1 MKQQAIKL
9 EDEYKLK
16 ISEVRLD
23 IEKSSID
30 RINKAKVEGEEAI
43 KNAKNVSL
51 KKIEES
57 RNNLQSAKILSQ
69 IESLTH
75 KEISEGND
83 DVSIQIREIAEAI
96 KVKVG

>member
-1 MKQQAIKL
+1 MEEQAIKL

-30 RINKAKVEGEEAI
+30 RITKAKLEGEEAI
-43 KNAKNVSL
+43 KNAKNISL

-69 IESLTH
+69 IESLTD
-75 KEISEGND
+75 KEVSEGND
-83 DVSIQIREIAEAI
+83 DLSIQIREIAEAI